1 IPNGAGTTKPES
13 KPASG
18 PIDPHDNDTANGLYM
33 LGQGRDGAR
42 STNQFAVAQQ
52 NRNASP
58 QVSSVNGGSIGSA
71 RGMSDG
77 SIVLDESEKARP
89 KMRDETGGRWIQI
102 KMTDEEMRKNFLGRN
117 RIAAL
122 KFRQRKK
129 RWLTNLQIKVEIFN
143 TENDALTVIRT
154 VQLLSNMDSTVP
166 SYYRSLGPSIR
177 R

>member
-1 IPNGAGTTKPES
+1 
-13 KPASG
+13 
-18 PIDPHDNDTANGLYM
+18 M

-89 KMRDETGGRWIQI
+89 KMRGKGKRNPSPANGQRRADEPPTRAPP
-102 KMTDEEMRKNFLGRN
+102 K
-117 RIAAL
+117 
-122 KFRQRKK
+122 
-129 RWLTNLQIKVEIFN
+129 
-143 TENDALTVIRT
+143 
-154 VQLLSNMDSTVP
+154 
-166 SYYRSLGPSIR
+166 
-177 R
+177 